1 MADLA
6 WARLRKMYRHPDYG
20 FNAEIRRWFADLD
33 TRADVGR
40 RALRDSLL
48 IQATDSRTTAMSKIQ
63 FFREQVQK
71 VHLKPTVIGLEKQH
85 FDEHISVV
93 YRPMV
98 ILYFQQSVADVRL
111 VADYPPITARISF
124 RLMDETNTSLTD
136 ANVKTLATQ
145 IKNELALS
153 RGYTFEKGKYLCK
166 YVDKEHGYDL
176 QLYTVSDTEGEQVA
190 RKIVGIR
197 NHTFLEDRFAVTA
210 PRRDPENTTT
220 NTTILG
226 TTYKKPRW
234 RPRGTVKFMY
244 AELMLHT
251 RPEPIILVDRS
262 GLKARPIERVLS

>member
-1 MADLA
+1 MPNYA
-6 WARLRKMYRHPDYG
+6 WPRLRKMYRNPDSG
-20 FNAEIRRWFADLD
+20 FNAEVYRHFRED
-33 TRADVGR
+33 TSTKRL
-40 RALRDSLL
+40 ALRDQLL

-71 VHLKPTVIGLEKQH
+71 VHLKPAVIGLEKHH
-85 FDEHISVV
+85 FDEHVSVV

-98 ILYFQQSVADVRL
+98 ILFFRQELRTGDS
-111 VADYPPITARISF
+111 DYPTITARISF
-124 RLMDETNTSLTD
+124 RLMNETNASLTD
-136 ANVKTLATQ
+136 ANVKALATQ
-145 IKNELALS
+145 IKNELAVP

-166 YVDKEHGYDL
+166 YIDKENGYDL

-197 NHTFLEDRFAVTA
+197 NHTFLEERFAVTA
-210 PRRDPENTTT
+210 PRRDPVNTTA

-226 TTYKKPRW
+226 ISYKKPRW
-234 RPRGTVKFMY
+234 RPRGTVRFMY

-262 GLKARPIERVLS
+262 GLRANPIERVFS